1 MFLVIAEK
9 PSVSQAIAKVIGAYK
24 SEDGYLSGRECL
36 VSWCLGHLAEYVSP
50 EAMIPDTVSGSMGI
64 CRSSAKVGACRFSG

>member
-36 VSWCLGHLAEYVSP
+36 VSW
-50 EAMIPDTVSGSMGI
+50 
-64 CRSSAKVGACRFSG
+64 